1 MERFGKKETWEQ
13 KIYRADVSL
22 HLLEVALN
30 SVESFA
36 KRIEINFFR
45 KKNVCSFTV
54 KDNGCGMDERTL
66 RECLKHGFSTKGD
79 HRGRGLSLLEK
90 DVTNCGGALR
100 ITSEAFD
107 GTNVY
112 AEFIIDSTNNVIEG
126 KVEDSV
132 ATLLSECENG
142 VDFLFEFI
150 TESGEFTLDTTKIP
164 RECDGSIPIQLVY
177 RIKNEIKNK
186 LK

>member
-1 MERFGKKETWEQ
+1 MERFGQKETWEQ
-13 KIYRADVSL
+13 TIYRADVSL

-30 SVESFA
+30 SVESGA
-36 KRIEINFFR
+36 KKIEIIFVR
-45 KKNVCSFTV
+45 KKNSCAFTV
-54 KDNGCGMDERTL
+54 KDDGCGMDEPTL

-79 HRGRGLSLLEK
+79 RRGRGLSLLEK
-90 DVTNCGGALR
+90 DVTNCGGALH
-100 ITSEAFD
+100 ITSEAFE

-112 AEFIIDSTNNVIEG
+112 AEFITDSTNGATEG
-126 KVEDSV
+126 KIEDSV

-142 VDFLFEFI
+142 VDFLFEFT